1 MTTRAKTLLLLA
13 IATTA
18 AAVILGST
26 QHWRYWP
33 AGLIVPIALLAALAT
48 GRTRHT
54 DSVNAAVEPTAP
66 TPAAVQHFRE
76 AFDRD
81 TAVAN
86 VPVPTASPNYEF
98 LFSATIHW
106 RPSPTAPDGATIANP
121 GTLATNAIIDRA
133 TKQTGIENPVDHV
146 QAQYR
151 LAALLAAVHDEPSGQ
166 LKAWATDV
174 TLSMHADD
182 LDRIRRRDELNKQRE
197 LWEQQREIER
207 EVAAYFGEEV
217 LKTPGSAVAWWM
229 AQRHERRHEE
239 IERAVDLIGPLAQLA
254 AAANNEEVP
263 EPFRRL
269 IEPQP
274 TYQGPEAF
282 GEPATRYGGEYS
294 GEERWDEVA
303 ETQAEPSMHDLASG
317 FIEKLGYAPGSEEHV
332 YAARL
337 LANWCERLGND
348 EAAARVREAFN
359 IVDLS
364 DVTPSGTSGHD
375 DHAMAAEVD

>member
-1 MTTRAKTLLLLA
+1 MTTRAKTLLLLV

-33 AGLIVPIALLAALAT
+33 AALIVPIALLVVLAT

-54 DSVNAAVEPTAP
+54 DGVDAAAE
-66 TPAAVQHFRE
+66 PAAVQHFRE

-86 VPVPTASPNYEF
+86 VPVPTASTNYEF
-98 LFSATIHW
+98 LLSATVHW
-106 RPSPTAPDGATIANP
+106 RPSPTAPVGITSANP

-133 TKQTGIENPVDHV
+133 TKQTGIENPVDYV

-151 LAALLAAVHDEPSGQ
+151 LAAVLAVVHDDPSGQ
-166 LKAWATDV
+166 LKVWATDV
-174 TLSMHADD
+174 TLSMHAGD
-182 LDRIRRRDELNKQRE
+182 LDRLRRRDELNKQRE

-217 LKTPGSAVAWWM
+217 LRTPGSAVAWWM

-269 IEPQP
+269 VEPQP
-274 TYQGPEAF
+274 TYSGPEAF
-282 GEPATRYGGEYS
+282 GEPTPVYGGEYP
-294 GEERWDEVA
+294 GYDNWDENA
-303 ETQAEPSMHDLASG
+303 EPQAEPSVLDFASG
-317 FIEKLGYAPGSEEHV
+317 LIEKLGYAPGSEEHAS
-332 YAARL
+332 AARL
-337 LANWCERLGND
+337 LAHWCERLGKD
-348 EAAARVREAFN
+348 EAAARVREAFG

-364 DVTPSGTSGHD
+364 DVTPNGTSGHD

>member
-1 MTTRAKTLLLLA
+1 MTTRAKMLLLLA
-13 IATTA
+13 FATTA

-33 AGLIVPIALLAALAT
+33 AGLIVPIALLAALAA
-48 GRTRHT
+48 GRTGHA
-54 DSVNAAVEPTAP
+54 DSVNAVAEPAAP

-86 VPVPTASPNYEF
+86 VPVLTASANYEF
-98 LFSATIHW
+98 LLSATVHW
-106 RPSPTAPDGATIANP
+106 RPSPAAPVEIAIANP

-133 TKQTGIENPVDHV
+133 TKQTSIENPVDYV

-151 LAALLAAVHDEPSGQ
+151 LAALLAVVHDDPSGQ
-166 LKAWATDV
+166 LKVWATDV

-182 LDRIRRRDELNKQRE
+182 IDRLRRRDELNKQRE

-229 AQRHERRHEE
+229 AQRHERRHDE

-269 IEPQP
+269 VEPRP
-274 TYQGPEAF
+274 AYSGPEAF
-282 GEPATRYGGEYS
+282 GEPTTLYGGEYP

-303 ETQAEPSMHDLASG
+303 EPQAEPTVLDFASG
-317 FIEKLGYAPGSEEHV
+317 LIEKLGYASGSEEHAS
-332 YAARL
+332 AARL
-337 LANWCERLGND
+337 LANWCERLGKD
-348 EAAARVREAFN
+348 EAAARVREAYN
-359 IVDLS
+359 IVDFS
-364 DVTPSGTSGHD
+364 DTTPNGFSDHD
-375 DHAMAAEVD
+375 DQAMAGDAN